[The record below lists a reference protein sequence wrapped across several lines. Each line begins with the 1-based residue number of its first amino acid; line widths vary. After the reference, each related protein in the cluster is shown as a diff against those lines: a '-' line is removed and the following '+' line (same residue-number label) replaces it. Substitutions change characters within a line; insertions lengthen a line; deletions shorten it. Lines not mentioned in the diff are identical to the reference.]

1 MHSLASKK
9 ERRSGRSKLRGTL
22 DIAGDNVARPKNRS
36 QSYLSFCNRVL
47 ACWITAL
54 FLVAEIA
61 EASSDTWELDP
72 TRSELSVHVYK
83 AGLFSGFLHDH
94 LFVPQS
100 WKVTVHFNPSHP
112 ESFHVD
118 VVIAASSLRD
128 MEPKLSAEDRAKV
141 DQQVISADVLDAT
154 RFPEIVFSAARLV
167 STAQH
172 GDELEGTAD
181 GKLSLHGVTRSLQVP
196 VRVWERGG
204 EQVVLGKVSFKQSDF
219 GIAPL
224 HKAAGAVSVED
235 QVLVDFALRLRSSN
249 QK

>member
-1 MHSLASKK
+1 M
-9 ERRSGRSKLRGTL
+9 
-22 DIAGDNVARPKNRS
+22 AGAVKVGVVGAGA
-36 QSYLSFCNRVL
+36 VGA
-47 ACWITAL
+47 ACWITASLL
-54 FLVAEIA
+54 FARIA
-61 EASSDTWELDP
+61 EASSDTWELDS
-72 TRSELSVHVYK
+72 TRSELSLHVFK

-154 RFPEIVFSAARLV
+154 RFPEIAFSAARLV

-235 QVLVDFALRLRSSN
+235 QVLVDFALRLRPSN

>member
-1 MHSLASKK
+1 M
-9 ERRSGRSKLRGTL
+9 
-22 DIAGDNVARPKNRS
+22 AGAVKVGVVGAGA
-36 QSYLSFCNRVL
+36 VGA

-54 FLVAEIA
+54 LLFARIA
-61 EASSDTWELDP
+61 EASSDTWELDS
-72 TRSELSVHVYK
+72 TRSELSLHVFK

-154 RFPEIVFSAARLV
+154 RFPEIAFSAARLV

-196 VRVWERGG
+196 VRVWDRGS

-224 HKAAGAVSVED
+224 NKAGGSVAVED